1 MSPAAPTVHYSP
13 PWANTHVGSRVRIS
27 PRIPVRRLTFCNKDR
42 RDRRLQWL
50 WKDVSG
56 SQDRRSSQPAV
67 GRDFVYGMPQRGHTT
82 CIYRSIKRLLSTWM
96 TSKDSFYKTLTP
108 EQSKLAFANEY
119 DFDAPS
125 SIDFDILVEKLRD
138 LKQGLVATSGR
149 SEHRVLRTVAEP
161 HHHIISRRKAEI
173 PAYSFEKHQ
182 RQPQTTTIYSCHVL
196 VLEGIF
202 ALYDPRVLDLLDM
215 KVQICLR
222 LETSGVCG

>member
-13 PWANTHVGSRVRIS
+13 PWANTHIIGIAGS
-27 PRIPVRRLTFCNKDR
+27 
-42 RDRRLQWL
+42 
-50 WKDVSG
+50 SG
-56 SQDRRSSQPAV
+56 SGKTSLAAKIVAALNLPWV
-67 GRDFVYGMPQRGHTT
+67 V
-82 CIYRSIKRLLSTWM
+82 ILSM
-96 TSKDSFYKTLTP
+96 DSFYKTLTP

-138 LKQGLVATSGR
+138 LKQG
-149 SEHRVLRTVAEP
+149 
-161 HHHIISRRKAEI
+161 RKAEI
-173 PAYSFEKHQ
+173 PVYSFEKHQ

-215 KVQICLR
+215 KVWICLR
-222 LETSGVCG
+222 LETSGMQLLTNPLRWYNALTDAS